1 MTQQIDTSLAIQFA
15 DQVHVNGQQMKTRT
29 RDKVTVTPLTT
40 QDKTVETLDS
50 LEAIEITSRHQKT
63 QGQDIVHGR
72 RRLRMREFRCTIYLD
87 NKDEV
92 GVLIDPERNYSM
104 AVARAMYRQ
113 FDRLVVEAALA
124 SVFTGRDMTTE
135 VTAANDGVQTVT
147 ATSGLTYE
155 KLLEVVENFMDY
167 EIGTE
172 VEEDMCLMIAGEEH
186 TDLMQETE
194 LTSGDFTRQFAIE
207 KGKIVNAAGLDLLH
221 FGGKVSNPILEVD
234 GSNIRSC
241 IALAS
246 EGVEVGLAKDAEV
259 YVDIRPDLNRAKQVQ
274 AVLMMG
280 AVRKEGARV
289 QKVTT
294 THTP

>member
-1 MTQQIDTSLAIQFA
+1 MTTQIDTALATQFA
-15 DQVHVNGQQMKTRT
+15 DQVHLNGQQMKTRT
-29 RDKVTVTPLTT
+29 RDKVEVSPMSTN
-40 QDKTVETLDS
+40 DMTVETLDS

-92 GVLIDPERNYSM
+92 SVLIDPERNYAA
-104 AVARAMYRQ
+104 AVAKAMYRQ
-113 FDRLVVEAALA
+113 FDRIVLEAMLA
-124 SVFTGRDMTTE
+124 DVYTGKDMTTL
-135 VTAANDGVQTVT
+135 VTAANDGVITVDAT
-147 ATSGLTYE
+147 AGLTYD
-155 KLLEVVENFMDY
+155 KLLEITQNFMDK

-172 VEEDMCLMIAGEEH
+172 IEEDIYYAHTGEEH

-194 LTSGDFTRQFAIE
+194 LTSGDFTREYAIE
-207 KGKIVNAAGLDLLH
+207 KGKIVRAAGINLVA
-221 FGGKVSNPILEVD
+221 FGGKVSNPLLQVS
-234 GSNIRSC
+234 GANVRST
-241 IALAS
+241 IAWAS
-246 EGVEVGLAKDAEV
+246 GAVKVGLAKDAEV

-289 QKVTT
+289 QKVNTT
-294 THTP
+294 RTP